1 MSIARLLVMGALCGM
16 RSLMP
21 AALLSHRVQEQTDG
35 EGNSCG
41 LGTPAVTGV
50 LTGLAALE
58 VVGDKTPWIGP
69 RIATVP
75 LIGRA
80 STGAWVGA
88 SLAEDADLCP
98 ITGAFLG
105 AAAAVGAAYGMY
117 HLRSRLDRELPVPD
131 GVIGLTEDL
140 VVLGA
145 GSALATS
152 SAVRR

>member
-16 RSLMP
+16 RSIMP
-21 AALLSHRVQEQTDG
+21 AALVSHRLEEQTHG
-35 EGNSCG
+35 EGNCCG

-69 RIATVP
+69 RISPVP

-88 SLAEDADLCP
+88 SLAKDADVSP
-98 ITGAFLG
+98 ITGALLG
-105 AAAAVGAAYGMY
+105 AMASVGAAYGMY
-117 HLRSRLDRELPVPD
+117 HLRKRLDEELPDAAV
-131 GVIGLTEDL
+131 GVAEDL
-140 VVLGA
+140 FVVGV
-145 GSALATS
+145 GSALAGA
-152 SAVRR
+152 SASG